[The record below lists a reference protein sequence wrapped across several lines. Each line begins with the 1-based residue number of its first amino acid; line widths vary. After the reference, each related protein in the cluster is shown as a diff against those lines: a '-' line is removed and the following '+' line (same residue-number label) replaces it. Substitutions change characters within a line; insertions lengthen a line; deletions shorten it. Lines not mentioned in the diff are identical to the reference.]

1 LKHHVD
7 ILRKCIHALN
17 DWSIIIFMNHF

>member
-1 LKHHVD
+1 LRHHVD